1 MVKRRKDDAGEGQH
15 EVGMEAE
22 AEGRGGAE
30 EWEESEGG
38 VLSRARALPPDGGG
52 GALPVG
58 DYD

>member
-1 MVKRRKDDAGEGQH
+1 
-15 EVGMEAE
+15 MEAE

-38 VLSRARALPPDGGG
+38 VLSRGRALPPDGGG